1 MRTDLH
7 KKYHYTYYSYEEF
20 GRGYIGVRSCNCKPE
35 EDVKYFGSFYDKSFR
50 PTRKIILETYETR
63 EEANKDERILHRFYD
78 VRLNPNFANKHNA
91 NERFCNTEY
100 LKNSTPEQRSERARK
115 AAASMTPEQ
124 RSERARKREA
134 SMTPEQRSEAE
145 RKRQASTTPEQRSER
160 SRKAAASMTAE
171 QRSER
176 SRKAVASMTPEQR
189 SERGRKAQA
198 SLTPEQ
204 RSEVARKR
212 EASLTPE
219 QRSERSRKAAASMTA
234 EQRSEVARKREA
246 SMTPEQ
252 RSERGRKRAACMTPE
267 QREKARESLTIA
279 LSQRWQC
286 TVTGFTTN
294 AGSLSRY
301 QKARG
306 IDTSN
311 RVRLPQDPLD
321 NRGDY
326 AV

>member
-35 EDVKYFGSFYDKSFR
+35 EDVKYFGSFSDKSFL
-50 PTRKIILETYETR
+50 PTSKIILGTYETR

-78 VRLNPNFANKHNA
+78 VGLNPKFANKHNA

-100 LKNSTPEQRSERARK
+100 LKNSTPEQRSEVARK

-124 RSERARKREA
+124 RSKRGRKAAASMTPEQRSKRVRKAQA
-134 SMTPEQRSEAE
+134 SMTPEQRSEVAK
-145 RKRQASTTPEQRSER
+145 KR
-160 SRKAAASMTAE
+160 AAN
-171 QRSER
+171 
-176 SRKAVASMTPEQR
+176 K
-189 SERGRKAQA
+189 
-198 SLTPEQ
+198 TPEQ
-204 RSEVARKR
+204 RSEVAKKR
-212 EASLTPE
+212 AASKTPE
-219 QRSERSRKAAASMTA
+219 QRSEIAKKRAAS
-234 EQRSEVARKREA
+234 K
-246 SMTPEQ
+246 TPEQ
-252 RSERGRKRAACMTPE
+252 RSEIAKKRAASKTPE
-267 QREKARESLTIA
+267 QREKARENLAIA

-294 AGSLSRY
+294 AGSLSSY

-311 RVRLPQDPLD
+311 RMRLLQEPLD